1 MIKTIHNLYG
11 SLTIKYHPRY
21 SVICSEGHAPFG
33 GIIDIEYI
41 PADKLL
47 EFESFEE
54 WLFLIAK
61 TSETI
66 ESLCRLVFDKLIETL
81 GEVSL
86 SVTVNA
92 ETQVHSPV
100 QANIKR

>member
-1 MIKTIHNLYG
+1 MIKTIPNNYMVG
-11 SLTIKYHPRY
+11 IIKYHPRY

-33 GIIDIEYI
+33 GIMDIEYI

-54 WLFLIAK
+54 WLFSIAN

-66 ESLCRLVFDKLIETL
+66 ESLCRLVFDKLTETL

-100 QANIKR
+100 EANIKR